1 MVRRWKMNV
10 VGIVSQSYLKWP
22 EQSAKRSDFARTA
35 DMSGV
40 TQGKDGRYEWC
51 NTG

>member
-1 MVRRWKMNV
+1 MDV
-10 VGIVSQSYLKWP
+10 VGGIVGQSDMKWP
-22 EQSAKRSDFARTA
+22 EQSVKRSDFARTA
-35 DMSGV
+35 DMNGV